1 MARMRQATYTQQMNL
16 ESPLSDRRPGV
27 PTDQNKDLI
36 DSTDILGQPE
46 ELRQRGEKDGYL
58 FFRGLLP
65 KSDVLSLRCDLLAI
79 VERYGWRQPGQDA
92 LGGRINLD
100 ALNRIPN
107 DEMREDIGVS
117 AAAYHDALSLES
129 FNALPHHPK
138 LIALYERLFQDQVL
152 VHARHIGRM
161 ITGHRVMV
169 PTPPHQ
175 DFPLIQG
182 TSKTWTAWFPLG
194 DCPRSMGGLTVLR
207 GSHRLGYV
215 PIQQSKGAGG
225 IVAQTCPWETDWK
238 AADFEAGDV
247 LTFPSFTIHKAL
259 RCQDKELIRLSMD
272 VRFQPASEPIH
283 ESSLQPHAELDWE
296 NIYADWESD
305 ELKYYW
311 ERYHPTLNARDET
324 LVQPSRRIC

>member
-1 MARMRQATYTQQMNL
+1 MTQETPTL
-16 ESPLSDRRPGV
+16 DRRPCV
-27 PTDQNKDLI
+27 PIDQNNQFI
-36 DSTDILGQPE
+36 DSTSLLNQPE
-46 ELRQRGEKDGYL
+46 ALRERGEEDGYL

-65 KSDVLSLRCDLLAI
+65 KEDVLSARRDLLKV
-79 VERYGWRQPGQDA
+79 VERYGWRQEGQDA
-92 LGGRINLD
+92 LGGKIDLD
-100 ALNRIPN
+100 ALNQVP
-107 DEMREDIGVS
+107 DEEMREDIGVS
-117 AAAYHDALSLES
+117 AAAYHDVLRLES
-129 FNALPHHPK
+129 FNCLPHHPR
-138 LIALYERLFQDQVL
+138 LIALYRSLFQDEVL

-161 ITGHRVMV
+161 ITSHRVMV

-215 PIQQSKGAGG
+215 PIQSSKGAGG

-238 AADFEAGDV
+238 EADFEAGDV
-247 LTFPSFTIHKAL
+247 LTFTSYTIHKAL
-259 RCQDKELIRLSMD
+259 RCQHKQLIRLSMD

-283 ESSLQPHAELDWE
+283 ESSLRPHAELAWDD
-296 NIYADWESD
+296 IYSGWNSREFQ
-305 ELKYYW
+305 YYW
-311 ERYHPTLNARDET
+311 ERYSPTFNSRDET

>member
-1 MARMRQATYTQQMNL
+1 MIQEAPTL
-16 ESPLSDRRPGV
+16 DRRPCV
-27 PTDQNKDLI
+27 PVEENNEFI
-36 DSTDILGQPE
+36 DSTDLLNQPE
-46 ELRQRGEKDGYL
+46 ALRKRGEEEGYL

-65 KSDVLSLRCDLLAI
+65 KEEVLSLRRDLLAL

-92 LGGRINLD
+92 LGGKINLE
-100 ALNRIPN
+100 ALNKVP
-107 DEMREDIGVS
+107 DEEMREDIGVS
-117 AAAYHDALSLES
+117 AAAYHDALRLES
-129 FNALPHHPK
+129 FNTLPHHPK
-138 LIALYERLFQDQVL
+138 LISLYESLFQDRVL

-161 ITGHRVMV
+161 ITSHRVMV

-215 PIQQSKGAGG
+215 PIQSSKGAGG

-238 AADFEAGDV
+238 EADFEAGDV
-247 LTFPSFTIHKAL
+247 LTFSSYTIHKAL
-259 RCQDKELIRLSMD
+259 RCQHKDLIRLSMD
-272 VRFQPASEPIH
+272 VRFQPAIEPIH
-283 ESSLQPHAELDWE
+283 ESSLRPHAELAWE
-296 NIYADWESD
+296 DVYRGWKSD
-305 ELKYYW
+305 EFQYYW
-311 ERYHPTLNARDET
+311 ERYNPTLNSRDET